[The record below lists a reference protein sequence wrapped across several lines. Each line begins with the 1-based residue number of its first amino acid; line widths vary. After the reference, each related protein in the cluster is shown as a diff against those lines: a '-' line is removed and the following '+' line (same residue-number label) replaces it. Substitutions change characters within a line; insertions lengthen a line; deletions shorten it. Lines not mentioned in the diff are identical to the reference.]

1 MTQLVLVKQTRR
13 RLTNRRVRGR
23 RDFQAMEQRR
33 MRAADLFERGV
44 IPAEIARCV
53 GVAHQVVSEWRKAWR
68 QGGREALRSA
78 GPAGRKPK
86 LNGSQL
92 ADVANALAR
101 GATANGYLTDVWT
114 LPRVAEVIEHV
125 TGVSYHPGHV
135 WYILRDQLDW
145 TWQRPARRA
154 TERDDEAIEQW
165 VKKRWPQLKKGP
177 GARTHC

>member
-1 MTQLVLVKQTRR
+1 
-13 RLTNRRVRGR
+13 
-23 RDFQAMEQRR
+23 MEQRR
-33 MRAADLFERGV
+33 MRAADLFERGM
-44 IPAEIARCV
+44 IPAEIARRV

-68 QGGREALRSA
+68 QGGREALRSD

-86 LNGSQL
+86 LNDGQR
-92 ADVANALAR
+92 AEVANALAR
-101 GATANGYLTDVWT
+101 GAEANGYLTDVWT

-125 TGVSYHPGHV
+125 TGVSYHPGWV

-154 TERDDEAIEQW
+154 VERNDEAIEHW

-177 GARTHC
+177 GARTQ